1 MFCIVLVENAHLK
14 NNGGLIKPHPYVELC
29 VDDIKRH
36 KTEVIKNSYQPKWN
50 EEFTMYVTYFILIL
64 SEIYYNFCLNYI
76 LYF

>member
-1 MFCIVLVENAHLK
+1 MVKHISSVYLICIVLVENAHLK

-50 EEFTMYVTYFILIL
+50 EEFTMYLTILPTSL
-64 SEIYYNFCLNYI
+64 
-76 LYF
+76 